1 MYWFIRGVKGHHSN
15 WHKWLVGTQMK
26 AWMIGTEGTHTLL
39 SQDTRMK
46 QIFSVNHSF
55 STIWACASKS
65 DIFSIKGAGQ
75 VLTSDNYENFASTKT
90 LLWKKKRICDFLALA
105 MKFIMTFQQH
115 FSRKITSHH
124 TCTSTQPGS
133 SRTKGATLSPTSSKK
148 VYWCLFFVR
157 RVQCMKMIVKLY
169 QGIISRFYHLHCYC
183 TNLNQ
188 FSNQRKNVP
197 GILSQK
203 LITNLDN

>member
-1 MYWFIRGVKGHHSN
+1 
-15 WHKWLVGTQMK
+15 
-26 AWMIGTEGTHTLL
+26 
-39 SQDTRMK
+39 MK

-55 STIWACASKS
+55 STVWVCVSKS
-65 DIFSIKGAGQ
+65 DIFSTKGAGQ

-90 LLWKKKRICDFLALA
+90 MLWKKKRICDFFALA

-115 FSRKITSHH
+115 FCRKITSHH

-133 SRTKGATLSPTSSKK
+133 SRTKGATLSPAVKRYTDAF
-148 VYWCLFFVR
+148 LFFVR
-157 RVQCMKMIVKLY
+157 RVQCMKTTVKLY
-169 QGIISRFYHLHCYC
+169 QGIISRFYRLHCYC

-203 LITNLDN
+203 LITNHDN